1 MHLMLLIVLSLG
13 LSCTCLLASAD
24 QNAVKIYKP
33 SEIEAMLDCSEF
45 SGKTAQRDAFYRAKC
60 KAFSN
65 LGIAVSVLGDP
76 EFLKRNQWKHLSG
89 PAQVDGAYETDHG
102 KWLMRTSI
110 SSSSPYLMQVA
121 LPYAVKAGGLSS
133 QKLVVSPTGISLLVP
148 KEKARSLA
156 LALKLKTYID
166 EGDDFYARQERWAN
180 SVRRGEAYSIE
191 KVIQSVS
198 YSELQPGYAL
208 LSCSYPLPQE

>member
-1 MHLMLLIVLSLG
+1 MHPIPRIVLSLG
-13 LSCTCLLASAD
+13 LIFSCLWAYGD
-24 QNAVKIYKP
+24 QTVSKVYKP
-33 SEIEAMLDCSEF
+33 GEIEALLDCTEF
-45 SGKTAQRDAFYRAKC
+45 PGKPPQRDTFYRTKF
-60 KAFSN
+60 KAFSS

-89 PAQVDGAYETDHG
+89 PTQVDGAYETDHG

-121 LPYAVKAGGLSS
+121 LPYAVKAGGVSS

-166 EGDDFYARQERWAN
+166 EGDDFYARQERWSN